1 MFVRD
6 YLFSEKENN
15 ILLEPLSCIFR
26 MILLNY
32 KEEGTKIS
40 ILNHSIQYNEY
51 NLYQGLI
58 RSINGDTREDL
69 HNLYN
74 PFLKSFEWYSVD
86 QEYFQYFYQKCYD
99 GISKLLGSYKKGS
112 TIHHTLKHY
121 CTIFNNI
128 LEKNPITE
136 KIEDEKESP
145 LLDEFKTFWKEREL
159 KIIYEIFN
167 YLDDCS
173 DQKEKQTYFIII
185 DTIITMKE
193 QKVSDYIK
201 QSSTS
206 YH

>member
-69 HNLYN
+69 HNQYN

-86 QEYFQYFYQKCYD
+86 QEYFQYLYQKCYD
-99 GISKLLGSYKKGS
+99 GISKLLSSYKKGS

-121 CTIFNNI
+121 CTIFKNI